1 MALFRGPKAPQLGLV
16 ASSASLRNGQTQLVV
31 IISVWIC
38 GLFRATQHRYQQQ
51 AVGEYTMLGPRTSTR
66 RNDDNAGA
74 RSRGDV
80 NRISNPRPRERSFAS
95 HKTTGASVCL
105 RRPSGTGLKSKFL
118 LAWKTLKQQGSL
130 YVCLT
135 GSIRVE

>member
-66 RNDDNAGA
+66 RNDDYAGA
-74 RSRGDV
+74 MSRGDV

-95 HKTTGASVCL
+95 HKTRG
-105 RRPSGTGLKSKFL
+105 FL
-118 LAWKTLKQQGSL
+118 LPPFTRFDSL
-130 YVCLT
+130 IDLPIST
-135 GSIRVE
+135 DRPPTFN